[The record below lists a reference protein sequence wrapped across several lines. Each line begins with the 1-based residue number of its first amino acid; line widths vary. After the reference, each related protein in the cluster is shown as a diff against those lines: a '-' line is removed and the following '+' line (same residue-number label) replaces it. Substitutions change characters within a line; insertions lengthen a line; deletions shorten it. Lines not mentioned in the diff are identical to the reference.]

1 MLAARRRLKG
11 IGAAGSQ
18 EGVEIGLD
26 LRDARELQ
34 PELASI
40 GADDVFHFRE
50 AALEIGRT
58 PVRRGAAVTYTAPI
72 AVIADGPVNVRAFS
86 HRLKAAMVQGRD
98 DGPGHRHHA

>member
-1 MLAARRRLKG
+1 MLAARGRLQG
-11 IGAAGSQ
+11 IGAAGFQ
-18 EGVEIGLD
+18 KDVEIGLD

-40 GADDVFHFRE
+40 VADDVFHFRE

-72 AVIADGPVNVRAFS
+72 GVIANGPVNVRAFS
-86 HRLKAAMVQGRD
+86 HWLKAAMVQGRD
-98 DGPGHRHHA
+98 DAPGHPHHA